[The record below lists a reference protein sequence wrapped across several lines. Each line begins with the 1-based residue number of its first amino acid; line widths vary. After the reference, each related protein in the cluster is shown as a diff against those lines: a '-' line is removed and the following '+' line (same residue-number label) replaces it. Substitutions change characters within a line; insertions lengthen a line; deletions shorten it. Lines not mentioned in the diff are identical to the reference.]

1 VVGTSRRSDAR
12 AVRVLPAGAASE
24 TLAEGVIHLDPE
36 PAVFDAMLQGWAAQ
50 MASRGLKRTT
60 MQSALWLVRRFAA
73 YTNDYPWHWQP
84 ADVDEFCAWL
94 SSGKQ
99 PRAVS
104 TLRGYQIQLSMFC
117 EYVCDPRYGWLAIC
131 QERFGSQPQQ
141 VCTEQNRA
149 QHVDNYEGD
158 PGRRPLTPEELQ
170 AFFDY
175 ADEEVERIRQHGRK
189 GALAAFRDAA
199 LFKVVY
205 GWGLRRRE
213 AIMLDLADLHPN
225 PTADRFGRY
234 GALHVRWGKAKRG
247 GAPRRR
253 TVLAVFDWAV
263 EALQQYV
270 EEVRPA
276 FGFTE
281 HSALWVT
288 ERGSRLSARA
298 VDERFATYRQ
308 ALQFPPMLDLHSLRH
323 SYVTHLVEAGFPE
336 RFVTDQ
342 VGHSWGST
350 TAIYCSVSDD
360 YKNRILAKA
369 VAGAFR
375 SSPDGNVS

>member
-1 VVGTSRRSDAR
+1 MS
-12 AVRVLPAGAASE
+12 AGAASE

-36 PAVFDAMLQGWAAQ
+36 PSVFDAMLQGWAAQ

-60 MQSALWLVRRFAA
+60 MQSALWLVRRFAG

-149 QHVDNYEGD
+149 RHVDNYEGD

-253 TVLAVFDWAV
+253 TVLGVFEWAV

-276 FGFTE
+276 FGCTE

-298 VDERFATYRQ
+298 VDERFALPAGVAVPAHARPAQ
-308 ALQFPPMLDLHSLRH
+308 FAALIRHPSGRSGLPGALRNRPGWPLVGIDDGDLLLGKRRLQEPNSGQSR
-323 SYVTHLVEAGFPE
+323 
-336 RFVTDQ
+336 RR
-342 VGHSWGST
+342 
-350 TAIYCSVSDD
+350 
-360 YKNRILAKA
+360 RIP
-369 VAGAFR
+369 FI
-375 SSPDGNVS
+375 S

>member
-1 VVGTSRRSDAR
+1 MAIVGQTASCRVDLAWVPDPALIVLRVRVRSALR
-12 AVRVLPAGAASE
+12 MAGELPGAVRFSASASVHR
-24 TLAEGVIHLDPE
+24 TE
-36 PAVFDAMLQGWAAQ
+36 PRATRRQLRGRSRKATAH
-50 MASRGLKRTT
+50 SRGAT
-60 MQSALWLVRRFAA
+60 
-73 YTNDYPWHWQP
+73 
-84 ADVDEFCAWL
+84 
-94 SSGKQ
+94 G
-99 PRAVS
+99 
-104 TLRGYQIQLSMFC
+104 
-117 EYVCDPRYGWLAIC
+117 
-131 QERFGSQPQQ
+131 
-141 VCTEQNRA
+141 
-149 QHVDNYEGD
+149 
-158 PGRRPLTPEELQ
+158 

>member
-1 VVGTSRRSDAR
+1 
-12 AVRVLPAGAASE
+12 
-24 TLAEGVIHLDPE
+24 
-36 PAVFDAMLQGWAAQ
+36 
-50 MASRGLKRTT
+50 
-60 MQSALWLVRRFAA
+60 
-73 YTNDYPWHWQP
+73 
-84 ADVDEFCAWL
+84 
-94 SSGKQ
+94 
-99 PRAVS
+99 
-104 TLRGYQIQLSMFC
+104 MFC
-117 EYVCDPRYGWLAIC
+117 DYVCDPRYGWLAIC

-253 TVLAVFDWAV
+253 TVLGVFDWAV

-270 EEVRPA
+270 EEVPASVRVHRALRVVGNRTRQPPLGASGGRALRHLPAGVAVPAHARPA
-276 FGFTE
+276 QFA
-281 HSALWVT
+281 ALI
-288 ERGSRLSARA
+288 RDPSGRSGLSGALRDRPGWPLVADRRRRSTAR
-298 VDERFATYRQ
+298 
-308 ALQFPPMLDLHSLRH
+308 
-323 SYVTHLVEAGFPE
+323 
-336 RFVTDQ
+336 
-342 VGHSWGST
+342 
-350 TAIYCSVSDD
+350 
-360 YKNRILAKA
+360 
-369 VAGAFR
+369 
-375 SSPDGNVS
+375 